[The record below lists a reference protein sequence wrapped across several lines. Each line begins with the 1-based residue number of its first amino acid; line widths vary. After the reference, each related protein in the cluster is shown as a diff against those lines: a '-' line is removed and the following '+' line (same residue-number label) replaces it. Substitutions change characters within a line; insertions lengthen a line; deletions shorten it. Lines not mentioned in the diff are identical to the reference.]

1 MVFVRFQ
8 RSLIPLGAFET
19 NISESTKSNER
30 IKKYMAPPFRERGI
44 QAAMLQWGW
53 QLPGGGAAEWN
64 ATRGGDGGVRG
75 GIR

>member
-1 MVFVRFQ
+1 MAFVRFQ

-30 IKKYMAPPFRERGI
+30 IKKYMAPPLRERGI

-53 QLPGGGAAEWN
+53 QLPRGRAEWN
-64 ATRGGDGGVRG
+64 ATHGDGGVRA